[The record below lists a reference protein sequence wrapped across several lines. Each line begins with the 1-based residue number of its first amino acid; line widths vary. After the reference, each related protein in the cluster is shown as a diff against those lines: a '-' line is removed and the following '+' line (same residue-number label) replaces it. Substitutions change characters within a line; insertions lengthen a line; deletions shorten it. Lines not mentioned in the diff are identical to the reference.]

1 MMTKVIRIDAT
12 TAIPLNELEFRF
24 SRSAGPG
31 GQNVNKVSTRVEV
44 LFDVVRSPNL
54 DADQKHRVVVALK
67 SRISENGVLRVLA
80 QESRSQWRNREVVL
94 ERFAS
99 LLRQALSKRQ
109 RRIPTKPSRT
119 ARSRKTQ
126 AKKLHS
132 QKKALRRR
140 VEPEGSIR

>member
-1 MMTKVIRIDAT
+1 MKTRTIRIDET

-44 LFDVVRSPNL
+44 LFNVWRSPTL
-54 DADQKHRVVVALK
+54 DEGQKHRILVSLK
-67 SRISENGVLRVLA
+67 SRMSGDGVLRVTT

-99 LLRQALSKRQ
+99 LLQRALSKRKE
-109 RRIPTKPSRT
+109 RIPTRPSRT
-119 ARSRKTQ
+119 ARLRKAQ
-126 AKKLHS
+126 AKKLHG
-132 QKKALRRR
+132 QKKALRRK
-140 VEPEGSIR
+140 VESEGSFQ